1 MKSKKA
7 SIKINKTSDDIDG
20 IAKRLKE
27 IRIDARLTQKEM
39 SSIVGLS
46 AGAVG
51 ALENG
56 LYTPNFD
63 VLRAIHKRLGISYSY
78 IIDGVK
84 TNHNDDGDL
93 RQEVERLRK
102 IVDKLLK

>member
-1 MKSKKA
+1 MKITKQ
-7 SIKINKTSDDIDG
+7 TGEFSD
-20 IAKRLKE
+20 IAQRLRE
-27 IRIDARLTQKEM
+27 IRLDARLTQKEM
-39 SSIVGLS
+39 AKIIGLTPGS
-46 AGAVG
+46 VG

-63 VLRAIHKRLGISYSY
+63 VLRAIHTKLNVSYDY

>member
-1 MKSKKA
+1 MKITKPTGEFKDIA
-7 SIKINKTSDDIDG
+7 S
-20 IAKRLKE
+20 RLRE
-27 IRIDARLTQKEM
+27 IRLDARLTQKEM
-39 SSIVGLS
+39 AKIVGLTPGS
-46 AGAVG
+46 IG

-63 VLRAIHKRLGISYSY
+63 VLRALHKKLNVSYDY

-84 TNHNDDGDL
+84 TNHNDHDSESL

-102 IVDKLLK
+102 VVDKLLR